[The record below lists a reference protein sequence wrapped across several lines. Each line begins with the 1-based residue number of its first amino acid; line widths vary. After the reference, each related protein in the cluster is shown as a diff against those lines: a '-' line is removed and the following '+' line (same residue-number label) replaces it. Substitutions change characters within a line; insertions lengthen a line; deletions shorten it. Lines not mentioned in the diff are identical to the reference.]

1 MNETIKNS
9 ADTSHNFCVTWP
21 WNFLS
26 LSLRERGGGVNKI
39 DDSIIDK
46 LRVVTVTSQY
56 EYNQQDYKS
65 LE

>member
-1 MNETIKNS
+1 M
-9 ADTSHNFCVTWP
+9 
-21 WNFLS
+21 S
-26 LSLRERGGGVNKI
+26 LGHGISLDYLWERGGGVNKI